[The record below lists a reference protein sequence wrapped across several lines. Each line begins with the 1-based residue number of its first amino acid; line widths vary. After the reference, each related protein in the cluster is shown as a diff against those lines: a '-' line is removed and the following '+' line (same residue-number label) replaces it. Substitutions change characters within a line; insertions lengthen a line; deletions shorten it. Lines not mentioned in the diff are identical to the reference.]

1 MDDIEVNP
9 EQVVAEPECAL
20 VERPDLLPVPVDIKE
35 PPQFRGLNR
44 RNFSRAIYAHAALE
58 QFQIEVRGIRG
69 RLEQFMSFLDQ
80 DDTLT
85 ATAVLGRIASLNRR
99 IARLASIVKFARS
112 QLSAETV
119 PIAILPSR
127 HVFAS
132 TYRRL
137 DELSLRELTD
147 IQKEYGGLAH
157 DVNNKL
163 AAAMGNAQL
172 MQMARDWAKLKE
184 RLNGVVAALEQ
195 ADMEIHA
202 ALDKRELSNQNI
214 GQILETLDGM
224 KSTVSAKISVN
235 MSAQADANDYSAV
248 IGMAPSQFSRLV
260 FNLTYNAQEAGATSM
275 NVCVRVVRG
284 RELVV
289 SLKDNGPGF
298 KGKKPLEASK
308 ESSVAAQKA
317 GSASKGNGLTL
328 CYGFCRKAGGTL
340 HLEDENDATGAEWTI
355 RLPLLKG
362 RR

>member
-1 MDDIEVNP
+1 MDDVEVNP
-9 EQVVAEPECAL
+9 EPEGEL

-35 PPQFRGLNR
+35 PPQFRGLYR
-44 RNFSRAIYAHAALE
+44 RNFSRALYSHAALE
-58 QFQIEVRGIRG
+58 QFQIEVISIRG

-99 IARLASIVKFARS
+99 IARLANIVKFARS
-112 QLSAETV
+112 QLSSDTV

-137 DELSLRELTD
+137 DGLPLRELTE

-172 MQMARDWAKLKE
+172 MQMARDWGKLKE
-184 RLNGVVAALEQ
+184 RLSGVVAALKQ

-224 KSTVSAKISVN
+224 KNTVSSRISVN
-235 MSAQADANDYSAV
+235 IDAQADINDYSAV
-248 IGMAPSQFSRLV
+248 IGMAPSHFSRLV
-260 FNLTYNAQEAGATSM
+260 FDLTDNAQKAGATSM
-275 NVCVRVVRG
+275 NVCVRVGRG

-289 SLKDNGPGF
+289 SLKDNGLGF
-298 KGKKPLEASK
+298 RGKKPLDASK
-308 ESSVAAQKA
+308 ESKA
-317 GSASKGNGLTL
+317 TSASNGNGLPL
-328 CYGFCRKAGGTL
+328 CYGFCKKAGGTL

>member
-9 EQVVAEPECAL
+9 EPEGEL
-20 VERPDLLPVPVDIKE
+20 VERPDLLPAPVAIKE
-35 PPQFRGLNR
+35 PTQFRGLHR
-44 RNFSRAIYAHAALE
+44 RHFSRALHAHAALE
-58 QFQIEVRGIRG
+58 QFQIEVSGMRG
-69 RLEQFMSFLDQ
+69 RLEQFVSLLDQ
-80 DDTLT
+80 DETLT
-85 ATAVLGRIASLNRR
+85 ATDVLGRIASLNRR

-137 DELSLRELTD
+137 DGLPLRELTE

-163 AAAMGNAQL
+163 TAAMGNAQL
-172 MQMARDWAKLKE
+172 MEMARNWAKLKE
-184 RLNGVVAALEQ
+184 RLNGVVAALKQ
-195 ADMEIHA
+195 ADAEIHA

-214 GQILETLDGM
+214 GQVLETLDGM
-224 KSTVSAKISVN
+224 KNTVSAKISVTID
-235 MSAQADANDYSAV
+235 AQADVNEYSAAV
-248 IGMAPSQFSRLV
+248 GMAPSHFSRLV
-260 FNLTYNAQEAGATSM
+260 FDLTDNAQKAGATSM

-284 RELVV
+284 RELVI

-308 ESSVAAQKA
+308 ESKA
-317 GSASKGNGLTL
+317 ISASNGNGLPL
-328 CYGFCRKAGGTL
+328 CYDFCRKAGGTL
-340 HLEDENDATGAEWTI
+340 HLEDENDASGAEWAI